1 MKLLQGLVLS
11 GAVAFGVA
19 SVAMAQGGAQP
30 AGPAGAPGGGGFR
43 GGAPRPVHAPAE
55 GGVFGMITGV
65 SAKGFEV
72 TAPANQKVTIALAPN
87 TKYRKGKAASS
98 ARAIKVG
105 QRVRVLGAVEF
116 GTGTATTIT
125 AAQVVLQPVEGGGS
139 ETSIQV
145 ATAVVAVLLPVQNAQ
160 GAQGGQGARAGGA
173 GAGAPGGQG
182 PRAAGGPPGAGA
194 PGGQG
199 PRAGGA
205 APGAGAGAAGQAR
218 QGLPVPARHIG
229 QINPDWGDAGDS
241 RTTIAAGSEADR
253 ATEVAMA
260 TPYSSGG
267 IVDRV
272 VKEPD
277 GAYLVHNIGVSWPHH
292 IFVSADFRPVGAAN

>member
-1 MKLLQGLVLS
+1 MKLLQGLLMS

-19 SVAMAQGGAQP
+19 AVAMAQDGAQP

-43 GGAPRPVHAPAE
+43 GGGPRPVHAPAE
-55 GGVFGMITGV
+55 GGVFGVITSV
-65 SAKGFEV
+65 SAKGFEL
-72 TAPANQKVTIALAPN
+72 TAPASQMVTVELAPN
-87 TKYRKGKAASS
+87 TKYRKGLAVSS

-105 QRVRVLGAVEF
+105 QRVRVLGAVTF
-116 GTGTATTIT
+116 GAGVGAAVGNSTTIT
-125 AAQVVLQPVEGGGS
+125 ATHVVLQPVEGGGS
-139 ETSIQV
+139 ETSLKV
-145 ATAVVAVLLPVQNAQ
+145 AAAVVAVLLPVQNAQ
-160 GAQGGQGARAGGA
+160 GAQGGQGARAAGPGAA
-173 GAGAPGGQG
+173 GAGA
-182 PRAAGGPPGAGA
+182 A
-194 PGGQG
+194 GGQG

-205 APGAGAGAAGQAR
+205 APGAGAGGQAR

-229 QINPDWGDAGDS
+229 NINPDWGDAGDS
-241 RTTIAAGSEADR
+241 RTTIAAGAEADK

-260 TPYSSGG
+260 QPYSSGG

-292 IFVSADFRPVGAAN
+292 IFVSADFKPVGAAN